1 MDLTADGA
9 DAGMDWERLV
19 SEARLMPP
27 DMAER
32 SLSNARVLTDA
43 MEATRAGRRRRLLAC
58 CRAACPVL
66 LPVAMLMPAVQGVV
80 CAGAGILAWWVLSAA
95 CAACRP
101 EPFSTTLT
109 RLYGF
114 PVLAPEA
121 TRSGFVSV
129 AVASREG
136 LWHEGLLFVSRHGAR
151 VRVALFDG
159 RSTPI
164 RPPADA
170 GRRA

>member
-1 MDLTADGA
+1 MEPTMEETDE
-9 DAGMDWERLV
+9 GMDWARLV

-43 MEATRAGRRRRLLAC
+43 EEATRAGRRRRLLSC
-58 CRAACPVL
+58 CRAACPAA

-80 CAGAGILAWWVLSAA
+80 CACAGLAAWWVLSASR
-95 CAACRP
+95 AACRP
-101 EPFSTTLT
+101 EPLSTTLT

-114 PVLAPEA
+114 PVLAPDA
-121 TRSGFVSV
+121 PRSGFVSV

-136 LWHEGLLFVSRHGAR
+136 LWHEGLLFVARHGVR

-159 RSTPI
+159 RSMPI
-164 RPPADA
+164 RPPASV
-170 GRRA
+170 R